1 MPHSP
6 PQAPDALPEAGA
18 LSLPDIRHRLQDLFA
33 PRPFVYWTDFLLT
46 IAAGHACFALVRRLS
61 ALWPSAGGWWLQ
73 VAAQAA
79 AFLLACVLYYRAAM
93 FIHELAH
100 LPKRGF
106 RVFRI
111 VWNLLCGIPFLMPSF
126 LYDTHVDHHRR
137 RSYGTHHDGEYLAL
151 AELRPWHVALY
162 WTQGLYGP
170 LLAAARFLV
179 LAPLSWLNPSVRKW
193 VHEHASSLVVD
204 PSYVRP
210 QARRGPWA
218 IWLEEAG
225 CFAWCCGVLVAV
237 VGWGKWPYPFLLQ
250 VYATGA
256 VVISLNAIRTAAAH
270 RWRGDRQRVMSTQAQ
285 VLDSVTIGSDSLLAV
300 IISPVGLRYH
310 ALHHMFPSLPYHN
323 LREAHRRLMAQL
335 APDSPY
341 RATVE
346 PSVIAAVAKLRPGS
360 T

>member
-1 MPHSP
+1 
-6 PQAPDALPEAGA
+6 
-18 LSLPDIRHRLQDLFA
+18 
-33 PRPFVYWTDFLLT
+33 
-46 IAAGHACFALVRRLS
+46 
-61 ALWPSAGGWWLQ
+61 
-73 VAAQAA
+73 
-79 AFLLACVLYYRAAM
+79 
-93 FIHELAH
+93 
-100 LPKRGF
+100 
-106 RVFRI
+106 
-111 VWNLLCGIPFLMPSF
+111 
-126 LYDTHVDHHRR
+126 
-137 RSYGTHHDGEYLAL
+137 
-151 AELRPWHVALY
+151 
-162 WTQGLYGP
+162 
-170 LLAAARFLV
+170 
-179 LAPLSWLNPSVRKW
+179 
-193 VHEHASSLVVD
+193 
-204 PSYVRP
+204 
-210 QARRGPWA
+210 
-218 IWLEEAG
+218 
-225 CFAWCCGVLVAV
+225 VLVAV

-256 VVISLNAIRTAAAH
+256 VVITLNAIRTAAAH